1 MVDIRINLTRMLLIL
16 IKVGQVYGLVRPKQN
31 GQLLHVLYDDFFVTQ
46 LCETHAVHDIIDWQ
60 VN

>member
-31 GQLLHVLYDDFFVTQ
+31 GRHLHVLYDDFFVAH
-46 LCETHAVHDIIDWQ
+46 LCETHAVHDIID
-60 VN
+60 